1 LRDEG
6 QALGKEAGMTLETIG
21 FHEAEA
27 DPIEMIESLAHARDL
42 EAQRVDDCE
51 VHLCI
56 AGTWRDIS
64 MWFSWREEVGILQV
78 GAPLEIKVPQTRRA
92 EVLNLLALINERLW
106 LGHFD
111 YWEQDGSLVYRN
123 SAVLEPRQ
131 GISMSQAE
139 ALLRGARDAF
149 EQFYPAFNYVVWGGK
164 KSSEAMAAAMLQPAG
179 SA

>member
-1 LRDEG
+1 MVMDEG
-6 QALGKEAGMTLETIG
+6 QALGKETGMTLDTIG
-21 FHEAEA
+21 FHGAES
-27 DPIEMIESLAHARDL
+27 DPIDMIESLAHARDL
-42 EAQRVDDCE
+42 EAQRVDDSE

-56 AGTWRDIS
+56 AGAWRDIS
-64 MWFSWREEVGILQV
+64 LWFSWREEVGVLQI
-78 GAPLEIKVPQTRRA
+78 GAPLEIKVPPMRRG
-92 EVLNLLALINERLW
+92 EVLQLLALINERLW

-111 YWEQDGSLVYRN
+111 FWEDGSLVYRN
-123 SAVLEPRQ
+123 SAVLETGD

-164 KSSEAMAAAMLQPAG
+164 QASEAMAAAVLQPAG